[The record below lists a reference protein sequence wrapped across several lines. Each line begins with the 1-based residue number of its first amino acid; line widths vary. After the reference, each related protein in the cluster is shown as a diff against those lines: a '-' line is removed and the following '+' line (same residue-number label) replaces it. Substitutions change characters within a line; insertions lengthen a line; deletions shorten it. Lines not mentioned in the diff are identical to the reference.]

1 MPLVRIDMYKGRSEE
16 KKRVILDAVHQSL
29 VEAFKIPEDDRNQRI
44 YEFDDCNFDR
54 RSNKTREF
62 TIIEITAFK
71 GRSRDAKKLL
81 YSRIVEKLNNRA
93 GISPSDI
100 VIYINEPSLENWGI
114 AGGKPA
120 DEVELGF
127 KVEI

>member
-16 KKRVILDAVHQSL
+16 KKKDILDAVHQSL
-29 VEAFKIPEDDRNQRI
+29 VETFKIPDDDRNQRI
-44 YEFDDCNFDR
+44 YEFDDCNFER
-54 RSNKTREF
+54 RSNKTKEF

-71 GRSRDAKKLL
+71 GRTRETKKML
-81 YSRIVEKLNNRA
+81 YRRIVENLSSKA

-100 VIYINEPSLENWGI
+100 LIYINEPALENWGI

-120 DEVELGF
+120 DEVDLGF
-127 KVEI
+127 KIEI